1 MKLRAGIVVREAVME
16 RQKLNR
22 ICEDTCS
29 IVLMHG
35 LLEESSFE
43 LDTVHHA

>member
-1 MKLRAGIVVREAVME
+1 MKLRAGIVLGEGVME

-22 ICEDTCS
+22 ICEDACS

-35 LLEESSFE
+35 LLEESSFG